1 MDKETKIV
9 FGVLGFF
16 GILLTWSI
24 TVSSI
29 TNSKTLDYIE
39 KHCNVVPGAYVKVS
53 TELKPVYSC
62 ILNKQER
69 NNEK

>member
-1 MDKETKIV
+1 MDKYDKILAV
-9 FGVLGFF
+9 VGVGFL
-16 GILLTWSI
+16 ILLTWSI
-24 TVSSI
+24 TVSNI
-29 TNSKTLDYIE
+29 TNSNTLEYIE

-53 TELKPVYSC
+53 EELKPVYSC